1 MSLRIQLLAIGV
13 GLGIGIFILEL
24 IRKKKLLERYALL
37 WLAFTVVLLIISIWK
52 DLLEKIA
59 SLMGIYYAAS
69 ALFLIAFFCGLLL
82 MLHVTVVIS
91 GLTEQN
97 TILAQK
103 IAMLEKKVDELSNDK
118 VMDS

>member
-1 MSLRIQLLAIGV
+1 MSLRIQLLAIVV
-13 GLGIGIFILEL
+13 GLGIGVLILEL

-37 WLAFTVVLLIISIWK
+37 WLAFTVMLMIISIWR

-59 SLMGIYYAAS
+59 ALMGIYYAAS

-91 GLTEQN
+91 RLTEQN

-103 IAMLEKKVDELSNDK
+103 IAMLENKVDQLSNER
-118 VMDS
+118 VTDS